1 MEHRYDRSAQDLNV
15 AGDLDV
21 AVCGQLNRAFRD
33 ILGVVTHAFK
43 AAGYFDGAED
53 IAQIARH
60 RLATREDAER
70 PGFDFAVVLV
80 DLGVF
85 GDNFGSRDAALAG
98 ATATR
103 VIREESRLSL
113 NELSAWFAQAG
124 AEEMPGMTIA
134 IVERVY
140 SHLTRTNG
148 DGRASIRDLRRWYI
162 SFGKR
167 ALADG
172 LTAADLERELV
183 PSKVS

>member
-1 MEHRYDRSAQDLNV
+1 VTDERSILFEKQRGKLRKLLSEYDGFVSDAMQSDPR
-15 AGDLDV
+15 G
-21 AVCGQLNRAFRD
+21 G
-33 ILGVVTHAFK
+33 
-43 AAGYFDGAED
+43 AAGVSRNSPTKY
-53 IAQIARH
+53 
-60 RLATREDAER
+60 
-70 PGFDFAVVLV
+70 
-80 DLGVF
+80 GVF